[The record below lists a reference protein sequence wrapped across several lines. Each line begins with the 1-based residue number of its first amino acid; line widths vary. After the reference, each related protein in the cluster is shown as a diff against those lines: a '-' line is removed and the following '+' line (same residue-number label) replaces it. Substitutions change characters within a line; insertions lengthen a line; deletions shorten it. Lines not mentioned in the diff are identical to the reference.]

1 MASFMKQRLI
11 GAIVLI
17 SLGIIFIPML
27 LTGRG
32 NVTTGESASNVP
44 PKPTYEIKAPAV
56 LPLEEQDDQGPA
68 MAPVHDDEGQAEE
81 QATMAST
88 QSVDQGAAAGEQQ
101 DDDQRKQTGGTD
113 TSDKGANADIA
124 TASSTPQQTQTS
136 ASAEKSSP
144 PVSGA
149 KASGTKA
156 GDAKAGDTKDQST
169 KAVTAKTTT
178 TTKAQQPEKTASS
191 KPATTTKK
199 PVPVEETTK
208 ATTKPVV
215 SGWVVQLGSFS
226 VEKNALILRDK
237 LRSNGHASF
246 VERYKHD
253 GKTSYRVRVGPE
265 QTRELAEQLKSRLKK
280 ETQLNG
286 LVMSFPK

>member
-32 NVTTGESASNVP
+32 NVTTGESTSNVP

-56 LPLEEQDDQGPA
+56 LPLEDQDEQGPA
-68 MAPVHDDEGQAEE
+68 MAPMHDDEGRDAE

-88 QSVDQGAAAGEQQ
+88 EPANANRGKQSDG
-101 DDDQRKQTGGTD
+101 DDSASANTD
-113 TSDKGANADIA
+113 TTAVSTPTKPQQSQA
-124 TASSTPQQTQTS
+124 TASASESQPPARESKTS
-136 ASAEKSSP
+136 
-144 PVSGA
+144 
-149 KASGTKA
+149 
-156 GDAKAGDTKDQST
+156 DTKDQSAQSA
-169 KAVTAKTTT
+169 KAVAAA
-178 TTKAQQPEKTASS
+178 KAQQPVKTASS
-191 KPATTTKK
+191 KPAVAAQEPAPIKQ
-199 PVPVEETTK
+199 PVK
-208 ATTKPVV
+208 AAAKPVV

-226 VEKNALILRDK
+226 VEKNALKLRDK
-237 LRSNGHASF
+237 LRNSGHASF
-246 VERYKHD
+246 VEQYKHD

-265 QTRELAEQLKSRLKK
+265 QTRELAEQLKTRLKN
-280 ETQLNG
+280 ETTLNG

>member
-1 MASFMKQRLI
+1 VASFMKQRLI

-56 LPLEEQDDQGPA
+56 LPLEDQDDQGPA
-68 MAPVHDDEGQAEE
+68 MAPVHVDEGQDNE
-81 QATMAST
+81 QTTMAST
-88 QSVDQGAAAGEQQ
+88 EASTEPADQGAAADEQEGNSQ
-101 DDDQRKQTGGTD
+101 DQPAGGTD
-113 TSDKGANADIA
+113 TTEVDTDT
-124 TASSTPQQTQTS
+124 TAAAVSSKPRQTQTT
-136 ASAEKSSP
+136 ASADESQPPASKS
-144 PVSGA
+144 
-149 KASGTKA
+149 KAS
-156 GDAKAGDTKDQST
+156 DTKDQSA
-169 KAVTAKTTT
+169 KAVEAPKG
-178 TTKAQQPEKTASS
+178 QQPVKTASS
-191 KPATTTKK
+191 KPAVTAKEPA
-199 PVPVEETTK
+199 PVNKTVK

-226 VEKNALILRDK
+226 VEKNALK
-237 LRSNGHASF
+237 LRNKLRNNGHASF
-246 VERYKHD
+246 VEQYKHD

-265 QTRELAEQLKSRLKK
+265 QTRELAEQLKTRLKD
-280 ETQLNG
+280 ETKLNG

>member
-11 GAIVLI
+11 GAIVLV

-56 LPLEEQDDQGPA
+56 LPLEDQDEQGPA
-68 MAPVHDDEGQAEE
+68 MAPVHDDQDDEGQDTE

-88 QSVDQGAAAGEQQ
+88 EPPDQGVSGGEQV
-101 DDDQRKQTGGTD
+101 DDSQGKQSDGADSAGADSD
-113 TSDKGANADIA
+113 TTAAIA
-124 TASSTPQQTQTS
+124 ASKPQQTQTTDNTGES
-136 ASAEKSSP
+136 QT
-144 PVSGA
+144 PVSDTQAGDSKDQTA
-149 KASGTKA
+149 KAA
-156 GDAKAGDTKDQST
+156 
-169 KAVTAKTTT
+169 TATTT
-178 TTKAQQPEKTASS
+178 QQPVATASS
-191 KPATTTKK
+191 RPAVPAKQPAPVKPT
-199 PVPVEETTK
+199 VK
-208 ATTKPVV
+208 ADTKPVV

-226 VEKNALILRDK
+226 VEKNALKLRDK
-237 LRSNGHASF
+237 LRNNGHASF
-246 VERYKHD
+246 VEQYKHD

-265 QTRELAEQLKSRLKK
+265 QTRELANQLKTRLKK
-280 ETQLNG
+280 ETHLNG